1 MTTRTQIF
9 TDIDYGKDGKQVDWL
24 YLPHSVTRSAYGNIA
39 IPIAVIKNGEGPTA
53 LLTAGTHGD
62 EYEGQIAL
70 CRLVRSI
77 QPTDIKG
84 RIIIMTAANLPAVMA
99 GARVSPID
107 GGNLNRAYP
116 GDAGGTPT
124 FAIAHYIDSVLLPLA
139 NFYFDCH
146 AGGSSLQYEPF
157 VSMRTSDNPELDRR
171 AMAALKAFGAPMGL
185 VWVHAHGTGLA
196 VSSASQRGIVALGG
210 EYGGAGSV
218 SRHGIAI
225 VERGIRNLLA
235 HAGIIEPPE
244 KPAVETETRLIEVRN
259 RDYYALAPDAGVFEP
274 AVELGQE
281 VEAGQFCGELHFVDD
296 PARAPL
302 PTHFRTAGRVVCKRH
317 LGRVERGD
325 CVAHLATPLWS

>member
-9 TDIDYGKDGKQVDWL
+9 SDIDYAKDGKQVDWL

-39 IPIAVIKNGEGPTA
+39 IPVAVIKNGEGPTA

-77 QPTDIKG
+77 RPSDISG
-84 RIIIMTAANLPAVMA
+84 RIIVLTAANLPAAMA

-116 GDAGGTPT
+116 GDASGTPT
-124 FAIAHYIDSVLLPLA
+124 FAIAHYVNSVLLPLA

-157 VSMRTSDNPELDRR
+157 VSMRKSDNPELDQR
-171 AMAALKAFGAPMGL
+171 ALAALKAFGAPMGL

-196 VSSASQRGIVALGG
+196 VSSAIQRGIVTLGG
-210 EYGGAGSV
+210 EFGSAGSV
-218 SRHGIAI
+218 SRHGVAI

-235 HAGIIEPPE
+235 HAGIMSAASNSPPMVEP
-244 KPAVETETRLIEVRN
+244 RLIEVRN
-259 RDYYALAPDAGVFEP
+259 RDYYVLSPGAGVFEP
-274 AVELGQE
+274 AVELGE
-281 VEAGQFCGELHFVDD
+281 EIETGQLCGELHFVDD
-296 PARAPL
+296 PVRAPL
-302 PTHFRTAGRVVCKRH
+302 RAYFRTAGRVICKRH
-317 LGRVERGD
+317 IGRVERGD
-325 CVAHLATPLWS
+325 CVAHLATPLSS